1 MKQLSIIACKSDEIL
16 LIILKDMK
24 HRKKNL
30 KS

>member
-1 MKQLSIIACKSDEIL
+1 MKQLSVIAYKSDKIL
-16 LIILKDMK
+16 LILKDMK